1 MKKTIGIILLFTT
14 IVVGLIVS
22 MAIAIGPKEMK
33 SLISFENV
41 EKIEML
47 KEDSGDYEELTNEE
61 IGVLLNRV
69 SRTKC
74 KRRYLII
81 KQGNSRNYLITYKDG
96 STLRF
101 GDVNL
106 VKRYPNGRVKSAIQ
120 YRIYWDGKLAD
131 YNNWPE

>member
-41 EKIEML
+41 EKIERCRR
-47 KEDSGDYEELTNEE
+47 DTGDYEELTSEE
-61 IGVLLNRV
+61 IGVFLNRV

-74 KRRYLII
+74 KRRYLTI
-81 KQGNSRNYLITYKDG
+81 KQANSYKYLITYKDG

-101 GDVNL
+101 GDVSL
-106 VKRYPNGRVKSAIQ
+106 IKYYPNGRVKSAIQ

-131 YNNWPE
+131 YNTWPE